1 MAASPDRVCI
11 VDVGDD
17 DVGDLAPGTN
27 ETPGAK
33 LTTLQK
39 FLDSLGRPRVR
50 VAVVG
55 VRPVR
60 MGVAQL
66 GVPVFVR
73 MSPLDG
79 RVA

>member
-33 LTTLQK
+33 LTTLQWLYNRSSVRRYVQTVATA
-39 FLDSLGRPRVR
+39 LDSRTTDQELPPHTAATRL
-50 VAVVG
+50 A
-55 VRPVR
+55 
-60 MGVAQL
+60 
-66 GVPVFVR
+66 
-73 MSPLDG
+73 
-79 RVA
+79 